1 MLKHRKAEIIRGS
14 HGIHAN
20 IYTSGLG
27 IITVHRDKG
36 GPEWSKPKSRWV
48 NAKKA
53 VISWSGGNGNQ
64 TSEEA
69 QQFGEFM
76 LWAVRVAR
84 KFNVLNPD
92 KLSDDDILYAL
103 EGAAPQTHEQ
113 WLREKAAI
121 EDESLCVSVGGL
133 VTKLEPTPKRRGP
146 WTVPVEKRN
155 GEEGFQC
162 FCNSFKT
169 FDSYVYAHMNERLT
183 HECDKCGSKFS
194 IKNGVVKVLKAMP
207 KK

>member
-14 HGIHAN
+14 HGIRAN

-53 VISWSGGNGNQ
+53 VISWSGGNGSQ

-76 LWAVRVAR
+76 LWAVRVAQ
-84 KFNVLNPD
+84 NLNMPNPD
-92 KLSDDDILYAL
+92 KLSDDDILYTV
-103 EGAAPQTHEQ
+103 PQT
-113 WLREKAAI
+113 LA
-121 EDESLCVSVGGL
+121 
-133 VTKLEPTPKRRGP
+133 KLEPTPKRRGP
-146 WTVPVEKRN
+146 WTIPVEKRD

-162 FCNSFKT
+162 FCNGFKK

-194 IKNGVVKVLKAMP
+194 IKNGVVKVLKATP